1 MAVAGCR
8 GGETLY
14 RTWRGRMLAISGP
27 TVEECEMDL
36 AGLPAGCDPAVGD
49 VETCFEAF
57 GAERCGFF
65 VNPPP
70 VCAMF
75 TPACS
80 GS

>member
-1 MAVAGCR
+1 
-8 GGETLY
+8 
-14 RTWRGRMLAISGP
+14 MLAISGP